1 MGRSLWVIIVSAGV
15 ILGIVAGIRQGFGL
29 FLLPMSTDYG
39 LSREAFAF
47 AMGLQNLIWGFGA
60 PVAGAIADR
69 YGPRLVAAAGI
80 VFYVAG
86 VVVMAA
92 DWGGAQMLSS
102 GVLLGIGMSGAGFS
116 VVLSAVGRAA
126 PPEHRAKAL
135 ALASFGGSIGQFM
148 ALPYTHI
155 LISEIGWVT
164 ALLILGATSML
175 AVPLAM
181 GLGRRV
187 MPAPTAPGTV
197 RLGLAASLAE
207 AARDRSFLLLTT
219 GFFVCGFQL
228 AFIMVHLPP
237 YLGDKGM
244 APWLGAAALTLV
256 GVCNIAGTLACGW
269 LGQRFE
275 KRLVLT
281 WLYLVRTVLLTG
293 FMLVPVS
300 ETSVLI
306 FAAGMGFTWLPTIPL
321 TNGLVAQIFG
331 PTYLSTLFG
340 VVFLSHQ
347 LGGFVGPWVG
357 GLVYDWTGS
366 YDSVWWA
373 SAALGLVAALL
384 HWPIDERGV
393 RRAGPAPQRA

>member
-1 MGRSLWVIIVSAGV
+1 MGRPLWIIVVSAGI
-15 ILGIVAGIRQGFGL
+15 ILGIIAGIRQGFGL
-29 FLLPMSTDYG
+29 FLLPMSAG
-39 LSREAFAF
+39 NGVSREAFAF
-47 AMGLQNLIWGFGA
+47 SMGLQNLIWGFGA

-80 VFYVAG
+80 LLYVAG

-92 DWGGAQMLSS
+92 DWGGGQMLAS
-102 GVLLGIGMSGAGFS
+102 GFLLGIGMSGAGFS

-126 PPEHRAKAL
+126 PPAHRAKAL

-148 ALPYTHI
+148 ALPYTHL

-164 ALLILGATSML
+164 ALLVLGATSLL

-181 GLGRRV
+181 GLGPRV
-187 MPAPTAPGTV
+187 VPAEPAAA
-197 RLGLAASLAE
+197 RLGLGAALGA
-207 AARDRSFLLLTT
+207 AARDRSFVLLTV

-281 WLYLVRTVLLTG
+281 GLYLMRTALLAG
-293 FMLVPVS
+293 FLLAPLS
-300 ETSVLI
+300 EASVLV

-321 TNGLVAQIFG
+321 TNGLVAQLFG

-347 LGGFVGPWVG
+347 VGGFVGPWLG
-357 GLVYDWTGS
+357 GLAYDWTGS
-366 YDSVWWA
+366 YDVVWWICA
-373 SAALGLVAALL
+373 GLGLLAALL
-384 HWPIDERGV
+384 HWPIDER
-393 RRAGPAPQRA
+393 RAGRAALSPSSA

>member
-1 MGRSLWVIIVSAGV
+1 MGRSLWTITISAGV
-15 ILGIVAGIRQGFGL
+15 ILGVIAGIRQGFGL
-29 FLLPMSTDYG
+29 FLLPMSADYA

-69 YGPRLVAAAGI
+69 YGPRLVAVVGI
-80 VFYVAG
+80 LFYVAG

-92 DWGGAQMLSS
+92 NWDGVQMLAS

-126 PPEHRAKAL
+126 PAEHRAKAL

-148 ALPYTHI
+148 ALPYTHV

-164 ALLILGATSML
+164 ALLVLGATSLL

-187 MPAPTAPGTV
+187 MPAPAAPGRV
-197 RLGLAASLAE
+197 RLGLGASLAE

-244 APWLGAAALTLV
+244 APWLGAAALTVV
-256 GVCNIAGTLACGW
+256 GICNIAGTLACGW

-281 WLYLVRTVLLTG
+281 WLYIVRTLLLTA
-293 FMLVPVS
+293 FILVPVS
-300 ETSVLI
+300 ETSVLL

-321 TNGLVAQIFG
+321 TNGLVAQLFG

-357 GLVYDWTGS
+357 GLAFDWTGS
-366 YDSVWWA
+366 YDAVWWMCA
-373 SAALGLVAALL
+373 GLGLVAALL
-384 HWPIDERGV
+384 HWPIDER
-393 RRAGPAPQRA
+393 RASRPVPA

>member
-15 ILGIVAGIRQGFGL
+15 ILGLIAGIRQGFGL
-29 FLLPMSTDYG
+29 FLLPMNADYG
-39 LSREAFAF
+39 ISREGFAF

-60 PVAGAIADR
+60 PIAGAIADR
-69 YGPRLVAAAGI
+69 YGPRLVALVG
-80 VFYVAG
+80 VLFYVAG

-92 DWGGAQMLSS
+92 DWDGVQMLSS

-126 PPEHRAKAL
+126 PAAHRAKAL

-155 LISEIGWVT
+155 LIQEIGWAT
-164 ALLILGATSML
+164 SLLVLGATSLL

-181 GLGRRV
+181 GLGSRV
-187 MPAPTAPGTV
+187 VAGPSATGAPRPG
-197 RLGLAASLAE
+197 LKASLNE
-207 AARDRSFLLLTT
+207 AVRDRSFLLLTT

-244 APWLGAAALTLV
+244 AAWLGAAALTLV
-256 GVCNIAGTLACGW
+256 GIFNIAGTLACGW

-275 KRLVLT
+275 KRMVLT
-281 WLYLVRTVLLTG
+281 WLYLLRTVLLVG
-293 FMLVPVS
+293 FMLVPIS
-300 ETSVLI
+300 EASVLV
-306 FAAGMGFTWLPTIPL
+306 FAAGMGLTWLPTIPL
-321 TNGLVAQIFG
+321 TNGLVAQLFG

-347 LGGFVGPWVG
+347 LGGFLGPWVG
-357 GLVYDWTGS
+357 GLAFEWTGS
-366 YDSVWWA
+366 YDVVWWI
-373 SAALGLVAALL
+373 SAALGLMAALL
-384 HWPIDERGV
+384 HLPIDERRG
-393 RRAGPAPQRA
+393 RPAVAARSAA